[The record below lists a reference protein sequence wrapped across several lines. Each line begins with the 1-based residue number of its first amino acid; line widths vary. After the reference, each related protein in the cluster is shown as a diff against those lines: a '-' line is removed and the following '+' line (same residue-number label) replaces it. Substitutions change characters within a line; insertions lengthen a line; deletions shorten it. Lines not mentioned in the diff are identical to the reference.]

1 MENKK
6 IIYLTTYLDE
16 SLSKRLALPFFPAGL
31 KKKKQLIELLNISG
45 YISEI
50 IFVSSFSRFS
60 KLYSKSFNFKQNKN
74 NFHFPLFFYFP
85 ILNYLFNPI
94 FVLFKLLKLNKEKKI
109 DFLILYNSVYEN
121 VLAVLIFK
129 KILRINA
136 KVIIQFEDGW
146 ISNSTGFRKL
156 IYYFSHRIGEFVA
169 DAAIVNSNNMTNV
182 FSSNKYFLFR
192 GITELREFNALKKNV
207 SEFNVL
213 FTSNIDSTR
222 GIDLL
227 INLFNKYKGVEKLDH
242 FNFQITG
249 FGDNEKVKQL
259 LLSIKYFNSI
269 GGNATYYGYVS
280 NNELAILYEKSHVL
294 LALQNP
300 NLNFSKY
307 CFPSKIMEYYNYNKP
322 IITTNISDLKS
333 DEFINLKFIEYNHDS
348 LLSCLNDHYF
358 NYKRYYNLNKSNN
371 KEMYKNFSKIEY
383 SKKLKKF
390 INRL

>member
-60 KLYSKSFNFKQNKN
+60 KLYSKPFNFKQNKN

-129 KILRINA
+129 KILRINT

-227 INLFNKYKGVEKLDH
+227 INLFYKYKGVEKLDH

-390 INRL
+390 INSL

>member
-1 MENKK
+1 LENKK

-129 KILRINA
+129 KILRINT

-146 ISNSTGFRKL
+146 VSNSTGFRKL

>member
-129 KILRINA
+129 KILRINT

-146 ISNSTGFRKL
+146 VSNSTGFRKL

>member
-1 MENKK
+1 MQNKK

-60 KLYSKSFNFKQNKN
+60 KLYSKPFNFKQNKN

-129 KILRINA
+129 KILRINT

-192 GITELREFNALKKNV
+192 GITELREFNALKKNM

-227 INLFNKYKGVEKLDH
+227 INLFYKYKGVEKLDH

-259 LLSIKYFNSI
+259 LLSIKHFNSI

-333 DEFINLKFIEYNHDS
+333 DEFINLKFIEYNQHS

-358 NYKRYYNLNKSNN
+358 NYERYYNLNKSNN

>member
-129 KILRINA
+129 KILRINT

-390 INRL
+390 INSL

>member
-60 KLYSKSFNFKQNKN
+60 KLYSKPFNFKQNKN
-74 NFHFPLFFYFP
+74 NFHFPFFFYFP

-129 KILRINA
+129 KILRINT

-227 INLFNKYKGVEKLDH
+227 INLFYKYKGVEKLDH

-333 DEFINLKFIEYNHDS
+333 DEFINLKFIEYNQDS

-358 NYKRYYNLNKSNN
+358 NYERYYNLNKSNN

>member
-94 FVLFKLLKLNKEKKI
+94 FFLFKLLKLNKEKKI

-129 KILRINA
+129 KILRINT

-146 ISNSTGFRKL
+146 VSNSTGFRKL